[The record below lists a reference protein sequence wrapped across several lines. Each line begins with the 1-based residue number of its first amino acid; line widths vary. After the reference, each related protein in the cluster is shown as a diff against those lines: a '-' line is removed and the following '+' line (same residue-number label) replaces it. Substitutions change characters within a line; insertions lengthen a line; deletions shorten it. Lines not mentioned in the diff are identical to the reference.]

1 MLYLI
6 FNNYADGNLDVAREL
21 LTGEYSV
28 PSLSDGGAHVGTI
41 CDASFPTTL
50 LTHWARDR
58 GHGRLDL
65 EYVVRRQCRDRTFGR
80 PAGPR
85 GARARLPG

>member
-1 MLYLI
+1 MAYDVLAAGDGRAMLYLI

-50 LTHWARDR
+50 LTPTGR
-58 GHGRLDL
+58 GIAVTGGSIWSTSCGGNAATPH
-65 EYVVRRQCRDRTFGR
+65 VR
-80 PAGPR
+80 
-85 GARARLPG
+85 